1 MKNFLLF
8 CAVYFN
14 LLQIIYSQKYE
25 IDSIKIC
32 WTDNGDSTNVTMINK
47 MNANNENNWFA
58 FGLSCDQSMGDDDV
72 AICQLN
78 SDNTVSL
85 FHYYN
90 MPHIRPTLILNTNPT
105 IGFSN
110 IKTSYE
116 NDILSCSF
124 TRQLN
129 MPNVTHYFDL
139 NNNKKYYILAAYGPI
154 FSGLISYHSFR
165 EPSQIKY
172 GFQNVSIKMNLFII
186 DYLI

>member
-8 CAVYFN
+8 CAVFN
-14 LLQIIYSQKYE
+14 LLQLLYSQKYE
-25 IDSIKIC
+25 IDSVKIC

-47 MNANNENNWFA
+47 MNANTNWFA

-72 AICQLN
+72 AICQVN
-78 SDNTVSL
+78 SDNSVSL

-90 MPHIRPTLILNTNPT
+90 MPHIPPTLLLNTNPT

-116 NDILSCSF
+116 NDILTCSF

-165 EPSQIKY
+165 EPSLTKY
-172 GFQNVSIKMNLFII
+172 SFQNVSKQFISFIFII
-186 DYLI
+186 